1 MVTPLTVHARTPAT
15 LQPLAPQW
23 LNLTHSS
30 HFVHQTVTIGDEAC
44 HSSSSPSPPSSS
56 SRFPSSA
63 GDGGATPA
71 MAAAVRVPAE
81 AAAAPPPLPP
91 HLYSFIPSWPS
102 STWRPYPPRRLAI
115 RWPPCCFFKKNKVA
129 APLDLHD
136 GCSSWWALL
145 VGSPKPKLH
154 V

>member
-63 GDGGATPA
+63 GDGGAAPA

-81 AAAAPPPLPP
+81 AAAPPPPLFL
-91 HLYSFIPSWPS
+91 H
-102 STWRPYPPRRLAI
+102 TVMAI
-115 RWPPCCFFKKNKVA
+115 IDMKALSPAGLLSVGHPVAFFKKNKVA
-129 APLDLHD
+129 APLNLHD